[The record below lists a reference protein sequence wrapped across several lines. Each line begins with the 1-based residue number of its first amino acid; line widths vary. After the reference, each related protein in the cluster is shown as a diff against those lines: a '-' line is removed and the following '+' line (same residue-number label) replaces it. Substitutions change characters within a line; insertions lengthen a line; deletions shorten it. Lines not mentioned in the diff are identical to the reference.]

1 MKKHIFLLVL
11 TLVVAFSAGQ
21 LGYAQTSYA
30 KTITID
36 QPNTVKS
43 ITEFA
48 EDDNSTAEIPYT
60 RVLVK
65 NGMTFNIRIP
75 NGYSNIERSSGK
87 YTIHTDSQGTYLR
100 FTGAGFFGIRYK
112 KTAGGIL
119 KSFKISGHVNYYG
132 VLQIGESPINFEI
145 SAPEV
150 AGQVNIINPTAI
162 VVNNVNKQA

>member
-1 MKKHIFLLVL
+1 MSILRKTHSFFWKFLAFLFTFAGFVTFFDLLTLSNMKKHIFLLVL

-48 EDDNSTAEIPYT
+48 EEDFSTTESIFT

-65 NGMTFNIRIP
+65 NGMVFEVEIP
-75 NGYSNIERSSGK
+75 SH
-87 YTIHTDSQGTYLR
+87 YT
-100 FTGAGFFGIRYK
+100 
-112 KTAGGIL
+112 
-119 KSFKISGHVNYYG
+119 N
-132 VLQIGESPINFEI
+132 
-145 SAPEV
+145 
-150 AGQVNIINPTAI
+150 
-162 VVNNVNKQA
+162 